1 MIKKITVFFF
11 AFLVS
16 FTWDYFSHDT
26 LKLLQTQFS
35 PLDYD
40 SSMLDRLKDVQSMP
54 RGIFIYPQLNL
65 RSNQI
70 ETSQQWQSKYEK
82 GPYYMVIARHGLLPW
97 GNFEHYLS
105 LALFTFLLSSLFA
118 IIFHYTVLTY
128 EVKATLATLISGIGA
143 ILPIF
148 PMWSHWELPTGLFML
163 LIFNG
168 MFHGALIGCSIAWGF
183 GRELTTKDFN

>member
-1 MIKKITVFFF
+1 MIKKIALFFL
-11 AFLVS
+11 AFFVS
-16 FTWDYFSHDT
+16 FAWDYLSHDT
-26 LKLLQTQFS
+26 LKLIQTQFS

-40 SSMLDRLKDVQSMP
+40 TSILDRLKEVQSMP

-70 ETSQQWQSKYEK
+70 ETAEQWQSKYEK
-82 GPYYMVIARHGLLPW
+82 GPYYMVIARKGPLPW
-97 GNFEHYLS
+97 GSFEHYLS
-105 LALFTFLLSSLFA
+105 LFLFTLLLSSFFA
-118 IIFHYTVLTY
+118 IIFHHTVLTY
-128 EVKATLATLISGIGA
+128 EVKAILATLISGIGA

-148 PMWSHWELPTGLFML
+148 PMWSYWELPSGLFLM

-168 MFHGALIGCSIAWGF
+168 MFHGALIGSSIALGF